1 MPKLPQCSGSEAVR
15 AFKKLGYEEQKRKS
29 AYTRLVCPGK
39 EPLSV
44 PSHPT
49 LAKGTLRHL
58 IKNSGF
64 TVEDFNDVL

>member
-1 MPKLPQCSGSEAVR
+1 MR
-15 AFKKLGYEEQKRKS
+15 ALKKLGYEEQKRKT
-29 AYTRLVCPGK
+29 AYTRLVCSGK

-58 IKNSGF
+58 IKNAGCSVDEF
-64 TVEDFNDVL
+64 VDLL